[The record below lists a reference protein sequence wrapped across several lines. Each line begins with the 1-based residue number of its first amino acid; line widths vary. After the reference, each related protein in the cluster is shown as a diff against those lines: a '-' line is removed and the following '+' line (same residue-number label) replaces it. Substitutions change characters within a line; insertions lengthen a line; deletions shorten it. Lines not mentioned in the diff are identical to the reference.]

1 VKEAKMDTMD
11 RKERQPE
18 EDRVGKASAGK
29 RQQAPQRAPATKFI
43 AEHTVE
49 EGDTLSGIALKYY
62 SSASKD
68 MWMMIYNANKSV
80 IGDDPNL
87 IKPGQV
93 LRIPEKP

>member
-1 VKEAKMDTMD
+1 MDAQD
-11 RKERQPE
+11 RKDRQPQ
-18 EDRVGKASAGK
+18 EDRVGRSSKGVP
-29 RQQAPQRAPATKFI
+29 RQAPQRTPATKFI

-62 SSASKD
+62 NSASKD
-68 MWMMIYNANKSV
+68 LWMMIYNANKSV

-93 LRIPEKP
+93 LKIPEKP

>member
-1 VKEAKMDTMD
+1 MEDKMDEMD
-11 RKERQPE
+11 RKDRQPE
-18 EDRVGKASAGK
+18 EDRVGRASSSVP
-29 RQQAPQRAPATKFI
+29 RRAPQRTPSIKYI

-49 EGDTLSGIALKYY
+49 GGDTLSGIALKYY

-68 MWMMIYNANKSV
+68 MWMAIYNANKTV

-93 LRIPEKP
+93 LKIPEKP

>member
-1 VKEAKMDTMD
+1 MDSKD

-18 EDRVGKASAGK
+18 EDRVGRASTGFP
-29 RQQAPQRAPATKFI
+29 RQVPQRAPSTKFI

-49 EGDTLSGIALKYY
+49 ESDTLSGIALKHYG
-62 SSASKD
+62 SATKD
-68 MWMMIYNANKSV
+68 MWMVIYNANKTV

-93 LRIPEKP
+93 LKIPEKP

>member
-1 VKEAKMDTMD
+1 VKEDNMDTMD

-18 EDRVGKASAGK
+18 EDRVG
-29 RQQAPQRAPATKFI
+29 RAPTGVPRRAPKRAPATKFV

-62 SSASKD
+62 GSATKD
-68 MWMMIYNANKSV
+68 MWMVIYNANKSV

-93 LRIPEKP
+93 LKIPEKP

>member
-1 VKEAKMDTMD
+1 MDTLD

-18 EDRVGKASAGK
+18 EDRVGKASAG
-29 RQQAPQRAPATKFI
+29 RPRQAPQSPPSTKFI

-68 MWMMIYNANKSV
+68 MWMMIYNANKTV

-93 LRIPEKP
+93 LKIPEKP

>member
-1 VKEAKMDTMD
+1 MDSQD
-11 RKERQPE
+11 RKSRQPE
-18 EDRVGKASAGK
+18 EDRVGRSSTGIP
-29 RQQAPQRAPATKFI
+29 RQMPQRSPTTKFI

-49 EGDTLSGIALKYY
+49 EGETLSGIALKYY

-68 MWMMIYNANKSV
+68 MWMVIYNANKNV

-93 LRIPEKP
+93 LKIPEKP

>member
-1 VKEAKMDTMD
+1 MDTND
-11 RKERQPE
+11 RRERQPE
-18 EDRVGKASAGK
+18 EDRVGRASAGVP
-29 RQQAPQRAPATKFI
+29 RQAPQRAPSTKFM

-62 SSASKD
+62 GSASKEL
-68 MWMMIYNANKSV
+68 WMVIYDANKAM

-93 LRIPEKP
+93 LKIPEKP